1 MRIDKICYIVGAMA
15 QSLPDI
21 SRENSFVIAA
31 DAGYKALQ
39 LVDIKPDLVVGDFD
53 SLGHVPEGENIVR
66 HPVMKDDTDMML
78 AVKLGLERGFKRFH
92 IYGGMGGRTDHTI
105 ANIQTLAYIANR
117 GASAFL
123 FGDGEVMTVIKNS
136 SIRFCEGSG
145 GTVSAFAIGGN
156 VKGVYESGLLYSLE
170 NAELAPDFPLGVS
183 NEFTGNPAEIRVENG
198 TLLVTWTDKAF
209 PVDVQP
215 IE

>member
-1 MRIDKICYIVGAMA
+1 MA
-15 QSLPDI
+15 KSLPDI
-21 SRENSFVIAA
+21 SRENCFVIAA

-39 LVDIKPDLVVGDFD
+39 EVNIKPDLVVGDFD
-53 SLGHVPEGENIVR
+53 SLGHVPAGENIVR

-78 AVKLGLERGFKRFH
+78 AVKLGLERGFTRFH

-123 FGDGEVMTVIKNS
+123 YGDGEIITVIKNGFIS
-136 SIRFCEGSG
+136 FSAGSE
-145 GTVSAFAIGGN
+145 GTVSAFAMGG
-156 VKGVYESGLLYSLE
+156 KAEGVCESGLLYGLE
-170 NAELAPDFPLGVS
+170 NAELTPDFPLGVS
-183 NEFTGNPAEIRVENG
+183 NEFTGEAAEISVRNG
-198 TLLVTWTDKAF
+198 LLLVAWTDKAF
-209 PVDVQP
+209 PVDVQS